1 MQNGLKLKKIQI
13 INQASIFTEDEQI
26 LNENGQ
32 TSTEIEQP
40 KVEKNSL
47 RRTKY
52 SLKERN
58 EVMKKEKKNKHFK
71 YRRK

>member
-40 KVEKNSL
+40 KVEKKF
-47 RRTKY
+47 TKTDQI
-52 SLKERN
+52 
-58 EVMKKEKKNKHFK
+58 FT
-71 YRRK
+71 